1 MSNAIQDFMQ
11 MAVADQIL
19 TAGHSCTVEAGK
31 PRSYTLTCK
40 AVVTSRD
47 GSLDAQVGGAVYAV
61 TGHALIQKSSI
72 SQAPKPGD
80 RISVDGESNKWLILN
95 AISSPN
101 DAGISCDLTL
111 ISE

>member
-1 MSNAIQDFMQ
+1 
-11 MAVADQIL
+11 MALAVEDQIK
-19 TAGHSCTVEAGK
+19 TAGSACTVVAGA
-31 PRSYTLTCK
+31 PRSYTLPCK
-40 AVVTSRD
+40 AVLTSRD
-47 GSLDAQVGGAVYAV
+47 GSMDADVGGAVYAV
-61 TGHALIQKSSI
+61 TGHALIKKDSI